1 MDAIIHTATLHK
13 PHVATH
19 TRRNFIDTNISG
31 TLNLLEEARDA
42 RIGTFL
48 FTSTTSVFGRALTP
62 SRGEP
67 AAWITEDI
75 VPRPK
80 NIYGIT
86 KLAAE
91 NLCELFHRNYGLSC
105 LILRTARFFPE
116 PDDRRETREAYT
128 DANTKVNYSQT
139 S

>member
-1 MDAIIHTATLHK
+1 M
-13 PHVATH
+13 
-19 TRRNFIDTNISG
+19 
-31 TLNLLEEARDA
+31 
-42 RIGTFL
+42 
-48 FTSTTSVFGRALTP
+48 
-62 SRGEP
+62 
-67 AAWITEDI
+67 
-75 VPRPK
+75 PRPK

-128 DANTKVNYSQT
+128 DANTKGELFSDKLKL
-139 S
+139 SMPG

>member
-1 MDAIIHTATLHK
+1 MPLSTATLHK
-13 PHVATH
+13 PHVATPA
-19 TRRNFIDTNISG
+19 RQSFIDTNITG

-48 FTSTTSVFGRALTP
+48 FTSTSSVFGRALTP

-128 DANTKVNYSQT
+128 DANTKVNCSQT